1 MGVSGPSPWV
11 ARFASLV
18 PPGGPVLDVAAGAG
32 RHTRFFRARGHP
44 VTAVDRDTSGLADLR
59 ADAGVE
65 IVEFDLEAGAPFPFR
80 GRPFDAVVVT
90 NYLHRPILPDLVA
103 AVAGGGV
110 LLYETF
116 ARGHE
121 RFGRPRRPE
130 FLLQPG
136 ELLDAVH
143 GGLRVIAYED
153 LILDEPEPRAVQRI
167 AAVRPTPPVF

>member
-1 MGVSGPSPWV
+1 M
-11 ARFASLV
+11 
-18 PPGGPVLDVAAGAG
+18 
-32 RHTRFFRARGHP
+32 
-44 VTAVDRDTSGLADLR
+44 
-59 ADAGVE
+59 
-65 IVEFDLEAGAPFPFR
+65 
-80 GRPFDAVVVT
+80 VVT